1 MNSQYAACSSPTSRP
16 AKSSP
21 DPPHFPRV
29 TRVTGIAEPQCG
41 PNRVRPEHRPRDV
54 GDGDVTRVALEVA
67 VNAESLRSVTRVT
80 PVTRRSW
87 SLRPLLGASGCGANR
102 RPTTRQGVRPWLA
115 DRGIELA
122 STKLPFALQ
131 QSGGVVPTCGG

>member
-87 SLRPLLGASGCGANR
+87 GRYGHCSGQVAAVQIGDRLRVKAFGPGSPTEASNLQARSCRSHCSNR
-102 RPTTRQGVRPWLA
+102 A
-115 DRGIELA
+115 A
-122 STKLPFALQ
+122 
-131 QSGGVVPTCGG
+131 